1 VSTELDA
8 TMDCLVPLRTEA
20 DADAGRR
27 DGNTTSIS
35 LSLSVTE
42 ASAGS
47 GRLAGGIL
55 NPTSDAFRL
64 LLIADSSPSLSGSD
78 TASV

>member
-1 VSTELDA
+1 MRA
-8 TMDCLVPLRTEA
+8 KA
-20 DADAGRR
+20 DANVERR
-27 DGNTTSIS
+27 DGDTASIS

-55 NPTSDAFRL
+55 NPTSDAVRL
-64 LLIADSSPSLSGSD
+64 LLITDSSPSLSGSD
-78 TASV
+78 TTSV

>member
-1 VSTELDA
+1 
-8 TMDCLVPLRTEA
+8 MCPEA

-27 DGNTTSIS
+27 ERDTMSIS

-42 ASAGS
+42 ASSGS

-78 TASV
+78 TTSV